1 MEHTVAASRIYI
13 RDPKGVLNLIHKI
26 HYPENPAI
34 LNFSKA
40 IIGRGSMTA
49 IFRPKNIFNHHDTG

>member
-1 MEHTVAASRIYI
+1 MEHAAVASRIYL

-40 IIGRGSMTA
+40 TIGRGSMAA
-49 IFRPKNIFNHHDTG
+49 IQAKEYF